1 MNVVGAIE
9 GDEAATHVDVLIVG
23 AGISGIGS
31 AYHLQEQ
38 CPWASYAVLE
48 MKDTFGGTWDTHRYP
63 GVRSDSDLYTF
74 GYRFKPWVGAPIA
87 SAEEILKY
95 MGEVIDENGIGEHI
109 RYGHRITSCAYSRD
123 TGLWTVAATRLDDR
137 AELTF
142 TCNFLWMCQGYYDH
156 ENPYVPPEWE
166 AKGLGEFKGDFVHAQ
181 NWVPDYDFSGKRV
194 LVIGSGATAATV
206 VPAFA
211 EKAAHVTM
219 LQRSPT
225 YFFCSENKNEL
236 ADRLREIG
244 VDEPTVHRIVRQQI
258 MYDQDQLTRRCQDE
272 PEVVFEE
279 LKELVR
285 AFTGKPDFEFEPH
298 FTPKYRVWQQRLAF
312 CPEGDVFKA
321 AVAGKLTVVTDTI
334 DRFTE
339 TGVRTSSGEEIQA
352 DLIVACTGFNLL
364 VMGGIPFTVDGDA
377 VDWAD
382 TVTYRGMMF
391 TGVPNMAWVM
401 GYFRASWT
409 LRVDMMGDF
418 VCGLLNHMR
427 DRGVDRV
434 EVQMRPEDEGMDIL
448 PWIESEN
455 FNPGYLMRGLDA
467 MPRRGDKAEWRHNQ
481 DYWREREEIPAIAY
495 DAPEF
500 AYSGDRLI
508 GTSRREE
515 EVAA

>member
-1 MNVVGAIE
+1 MNIVGNIESDTAI
-9 GDEAATHVDVLIVG
+9 HVDVLIVG

-38 CPWASYAVLE
+38 CPWARYAILE
-48 MKDTFGGTWDTHRYP
+48 MKDTFGGTWDTHKYP

-74 GYRFKPWVGAPIA
+74 GYRFKPWVGPPIA
-87 SAEEILKY
+87 SAGEILKY
-95 MGEVIDENGIGEHI
+95 MGEVIEENGIGEHI
-109 RYGHRITSCAYSRD
+109 RYGHRITSCAYARD
-123 TGLWTVAATRLDDR
+123 TGLWTVTATRLEDG

-156 ENPYVPPEWE
+156 ENPYLPPEWQE
-166 AKGLGEFKGDFVHAQ
+166 KGLGNFQGDFVHAQ
-181 NWVPDYDFSGKRV
+181 EWDPDYDYEGKRI

-258 MYDQDQLTRRCQDE
+258 MYDQDQLTRRCQKE
-272 PEVVFEE
+272 PDVVFEE

-312 CPEGDVFKA
+312 CPDGDVFRA
-321 AVAGKLTVVTDTI
+321 AVDGNLTVVTDTI
-334 DRFTE
+334 ERFTE
-339 TGVRTSSGEEIQA
+339 TGVTTSSGEEIEA

-364 VMGGIPFTVDGDA
+364 VMGGIPFAVDGER
-377 VDWAD
+377 VDWSD

-418 VCGLLNHMR
+418 VCGMLNHMHR
-427 DRGVDRV
+427 RGVDRV
-434 EVQMRPEDEGMDIL
+434 EVQFRPEDQEMDIL
-448 PWIESEN
+448 PWIEAEN

-467 MPRRGDKAEWRHNQ
+467 MPRRGDKSEWRHNQ
-481 DYWREREEIPAIAY
+481 DYWREREEIPQISY

-500 AYSGDRLI
+500 VYSGERSI
-508 GTSRREE
+508 GTKKKEQ
-515 EVAA
+515 AIPA